1 MALVIAAWLTLGF
14 GLILTAFKREP
25 DPRRVPRAVVVD
37 DGRVVEP
44 RPHLR
49 VAKLRLAIGIVLV
62 VGFFATA
69 AVVVLSAAGFRGD

>member
-1 MALVIAAWLTLGF
+1 MSLVIAAWLTLGF
-14 GLILTAFKREP
+14 GLILTAFKRER

-37 DGRVVEP
+37 EGRIVEP
-44 RPHLR
+44 RRFR